1 MATQIIRVSQLNRY
15 VKAQL
20 EENELLRDL
29 LVRGELTSVSY
40 RSQSGHYYFAISDEG
55 ATLRCVMFARYA
67 QHLAAFPQEGSL
79 VIARGAV
86 TLSAYDSQTLG
97 QGSGSADDTA
107 LRQKLYLEGLLA
119 PERKRQAPRLP
130 RAVGVITSA
139 EGAAVQDIITGMR
152 RHNDLIPLV
161 IYPSTVQGASAVE
174 ALLYA
179 LRCAIAEG
187 RCDVLIIARGGGA
200 AETLAVFND
209 ERLLRAVAASPVPVI
224 SAVGHDV
231 DQTLLDEVADIRAA
245 TPTAA
250 CQYCCASKQ
259 EVRDVC
265 ARLQGRMLLAIQDR
279 LNGARQQYTA
289 LQRILKAKSPGMLW
303 SQNRQ
308 RLDYLK
314 QLLQEM
320 AGHRLWRL
328 SQRSALLQG
337 QLSLLDP
344 SLPVERGYSMTF
356 YRRENGRVP
365 LRSCREINIGETI
378 VTRITDG
385 EIESTVTAVYPQKE

>member
-1 MATQIIRVSQLNRY
+1 M
-15 VKAQL
+15 
-20 EENELLRDL
+20 
-29 LVRGELTSVSY
+29 
-40 RSQSGHYYFAISDEG
+40 
-55 ATLRCVMFARYA
+55 
-67 QHLAAFPQEGSL
+67 
-79 VIARGAV
+79 
-86 TLSAYDSQTLG
+86 
-97 QGSGSADDTA
+97 
-107 LRQKLYLEGLLA
+107 
-119 PERKRQAPRLP
+119 
-130 RAVGVITSA
+130 
-139 EGAAVQDIITGMR
+139 
-152 RHNDLIPLV
+152 IPLV
-161 IYPSTVQGASAVE
+161 IYPATVQGATAVE

-179 LRCAIAEG
+179 LRCAIVEG

-200 AETLAVFND
+200 SETLAVFND

-259 EVRDVC
+259 EVREVC
-265 ARLQGRMLLAIQDR
+265 ARLQGRMQLAIRDR
-279 LNGARQQYTA
+279 LNGARQQYAA

-378 VTRITDG
+378 LTRITDG